1 MASIT
6 HKLTPWHVSQSC
18 SSSSDR
24 VVVAN
29 VRTSCRRLPG
39 IVSCGTRTHATS
51 DALPISSAATRATSS
66 ATSSVISSIR
76 SVLSRAP
83 TKFRW
88 LPAGA
93 NRDTKSESRAHGNNA
108 GP

>member
-6 HKLTPWHVSQSC
+6 HKLTPWHTSQSC

-29 VRTSCRRLPG
+29 VRTSCRRLPAL
-39 IVSCGTRTHATS
+39 VSCGTRTHATS

-66 ATSSVISSIR
+66 AASSVISSM
-76 SVLSRAP
+76 SVLPQAETR
-83 TKFRW
+83 FRW
-88 LPAGA
+88 PPAGA
-93 NRDTKSESRAHGNNA
+93 SRDIKSESRAHGNTA

>member
-6 HKLTPWHVSQSC
+6 HRLTPWATSQSC
-18 SSSSDR
+18 NSSSDR

-29 VRTSCRRLPG
+29 VRTSCRRAPG
-39 IVSCGTRTHATS
+39 LLSCGTRTHAVKA
-51 DALPISSAATRATSS
+51 ALPTSSAATRATSS
-66 ATSSVISSIR
+66 AASSTTSSTRASSA
-76 SVLSRAP
+76 SNN
-83 TKFRW
+83 KFRW

-93 NRDTKSESRAHGNNA
+93 SRDNKAESRAHGNNA